1 MPVLIFDFLF
11 PLFRAGFC
19 TANEGESFDSSSK
32 ERSIPSSLEEDDG
45 LLVEEDDG
53 LFDDDADFLGLKVTR
68 GFFFFVFNVFET

>member
-1 MPVLIFDFLF
+1 MISLSDFLDAGADFLF

-32 ERSIPSSLEEDDG
+32 ERSIPFSL
-45 LLVEEDDG
+45 EEDDG